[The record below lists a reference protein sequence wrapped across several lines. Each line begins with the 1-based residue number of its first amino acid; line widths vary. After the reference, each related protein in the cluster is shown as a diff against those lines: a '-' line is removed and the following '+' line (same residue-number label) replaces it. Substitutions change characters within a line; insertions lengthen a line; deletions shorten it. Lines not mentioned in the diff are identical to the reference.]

1 MMVAVGSGIEK
12 LFEGYADP
20 LDPDEV
26 AAILRLSPQTVR
38 RELRAGQLPGF
49 RTGNGKK
56 SSWRVPKA
64 DLIDHLKAQSN
75 QPLTVADDIELAG
88 DGGKAVLS

>member
-20 LDPDEV
+20 LEPDEV

-49 RTGNGKK
+49 RTGNSKK
-56 SSWRVPKA
+56 SPWRIPQA

-75 QPLTVADDIELAG
+75 QPPSVADEIELAG
-88 DGGKAVLS
+88 DGGRAVLN